1 MPLSSTD
8 MKVGILLIY
17 RGIISNNKIGNPYV
31 ILAIL
36 RSKKRF
42 QALREFTLETGEA
55 ELERLK
61 LEKKEADELESL
73 SRTNSIDTGRNAAA
87 AARAPALRDVPEE
100 DSAFTIGDDEDSDN
114 EERVTTPT
122 QTASSQHSVRSAHSS
137 RAPSISSIEDAVP
150 LQLRGMSE
158 KARGK
163 MPAGQ
168 PSFSR
173 QNSTTS
179 LHSLTP
185 SVIGTNGFN
194 FTPTADWVS

>member
-1 MPLSSTD
+1 MRSS
-8 MKVGILLIY
+8 
-17 RGIISNNKIGNPYV
+17 
-31 ILAIL
+31 
-36 RSKKRF
+36 KRF
-42 QALREFTLETGEA
+42 QKLREFTLESGEA

-73 SRTNSIDTGRNAAA
+73 SRTNSAETSRNSNPTAAA
-87 AARAPALRDVPEE
+87 VAARAPSLSDVPEE
-100 DSAFTIGDDEDSDN
+100 NSAFAIGDDDDSDN
-114 EERVTTPT
+114 DERAATPT
-122 QTASSQHSVRSAHSS
+122 QAASSQQSIRSAHSS
-137 RAPSISSIEDAVP
+137 RAPSISSVEDAVP
-150 LQLRGMSE
+150 MQLRGMSE

-185 SVIGTNGFN
+185 SSLGVNGLG
-194 FTPTADWVS
+194 FTPTSEWVPNPRCPI

>member
-1 MPLSSTD
+1 MTVRMTLR
-8 MKVGILLIY
+8 LLI
-17 RGIISNNKIGNPYV
+17 GPPFNALVGNPHL

-36 RSKKRF
+36 RSKHRF
-42 QALREFTLETGEA
+42 EALREFTLESGQE

-61 LEKKEADELESL
+61 AKMEAEHTSL
-73 SRTNSIDTGRNAAA
+73 TRENSMDSTRSPAI
-87 AARAPALRDVPEE
+87 ARAPTLGNVPEE
-100 DSAFTIGDDEDSDN
+100 DSGAFAIGDDEDSED
-114 EERVTTPT
+114 EHASTPMRAQSST
-122 QTASSQHSVRSAHSS
+122 QSMHSS
-137 RAPSISSIEDAVP
+137 RAASISSLADDAVP

-179 LHSLTP
+179 LASLTP
-185 SVIGTNGFN
+185 STLGVNGSFA
-194 FTPTADWVS
+194 PTAEWVRVYQPHL